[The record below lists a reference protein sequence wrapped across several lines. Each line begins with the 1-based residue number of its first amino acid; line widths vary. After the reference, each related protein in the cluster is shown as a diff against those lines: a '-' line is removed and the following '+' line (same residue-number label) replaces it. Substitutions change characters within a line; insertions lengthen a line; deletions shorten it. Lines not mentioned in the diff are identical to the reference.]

1 MVQDSERCVYCR
13 ALNRQ
18 YSRSLGMRGRS
29 SGTDGTLKT
38 AFGQRITGGLERAFD
53 LRDPYKLNRAPML
66 RGGKRRL
73 TSIGSIV
80 CALLGI
86 ALLVGIG
93 VFIGREL
100 VRPPKRLWE
109 GGSLLAACIP
119 SYILQLRNTV
129 PHKPW
134 QRAFVH
140 LLYACTASIAA
151 VNGVF
156 HG

>member
-80 CALLGI
+80 CALLG
-86 ALLVGIG
+86 L
-93 VFIGREL
+93 
-100 VRPPKRLWE
+100 PSLW
-109 GGSLLAACIP
+109 GSGSSLDGSLSDRQSGHGGWESSGCLHSLIHP
-119 SYILQLRNTV
+119 
-129 PHKPW
+129 P
-134 QRAFVH
+134 
-140 LLYACTASIAA
+140 ASEYCPT
-151 VNGVF
+151 
-156 HG
+156 